1 MSDMP
6 SPSLERRVRY
16 PWLNAVCANLAV
28 LVLLVSAF
36 QGRQQGRARF
46 TELDVERLNVIGADG
61 KYAVVIASPARMPGN
76 IMGGRE
82 YPRTG
87 RGGGILFYNQDG
99 NEAGGLIHDSQR
111 TDSSVSAFGQLSID
125 RLGSDQV
132 VALRYLE
139 SSNEWLAGLQVWHFP
154 RDVLSEWFAVE
165 DTITRLHP
173 TAQRAERAGEAI
185 PARRQMGDPARFRRR
200 AGTDCGPGPSGHQG
214 PLAGAS
220 LRRLDRCGTTRV
232 PRCNRRRSP
241 PPAEPVTE
249 NALGPG
255 VGAQEARCLTSN
267 PRSVKIL
274 TL

>member
-1 MSDMP
+1 MSDRP

-16 PWLNAVCANLAV
+16 LWLNAVCANLAV

-111 TDSSVSAFGQLSID
+111 ADSSVSAFGQLSID

-139 SSNEWLAGLQVWHFP
+139 SSNEWLAGLQVSHFP

-173 TAQRAERAGEAI
+173 TAQDSARSARAR
-185 PARRQMGDPARFRRR
+185 RFRREGKWEIPR
-200 AGTDCGPGPSGHQG
+200 VFVGERGQTAVLDLRDTRGRLRVRLFVDSTDAAR
-214 PLAGAS
+214 LEFLDATGAVVH
-220 LRRLDRCGTTRV
+220 RL
-232 PRCNRRRSP
+232 P
-241 PPAEPVTE
+241 
-249 NALGPG
+249 
-255 VGAQEARCLTSN
+255 N
-267 PRSVKIL
+267 P
-274 TL
+274 